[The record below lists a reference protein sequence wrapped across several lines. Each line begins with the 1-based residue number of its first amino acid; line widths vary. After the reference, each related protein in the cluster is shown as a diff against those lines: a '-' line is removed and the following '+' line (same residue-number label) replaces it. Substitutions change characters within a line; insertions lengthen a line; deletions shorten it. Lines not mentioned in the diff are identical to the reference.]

1 MMKITAIDGH
11 PGTDRL
17 VSAMLDRYLA
27 AAEAAGASVTWLN
40 LRDMDFDPVLHVGYK
55 GEQPLEPDLARAQA
69 AITDCDHLVV
79 GFPLWWGS
87 QPALLKGFFDRV
99 LLPEFAFK
107 YHKDDP
113 FWDRLLAGRSAD
125 VLITGDTPKAYLRF
139 VYGAPVLRAMKGQV
153 LGFTGFKPIKQFY
166 FAPVRKS
173 LPKTRDRWLAKAEA
187 RGRKVGSV

>member
-1 MMKITAIDGH
+1 MKITAIDGH

-17 VSAMLDRYLA
+17 VSALLDRYLA
-27 AAEAAGASVTWLN
+27 AADAAGATVTRLN
-40 LRDMDFDPVLHVGYK
+40 LRDLDYDPVLHVGYK
-55 GEQPLEPDLARAQA
+55 GEQPLEPDLQRAQA

-99 LLPEFAFK
+99 FLPGFAFK
-107 YHKDDP
+107 YHNDDP

-125 VLITGDTPKAYLRF
+125 VFITGDTPKFYLRL
-139 VYGAPVLRAMKGQV
+139 VHRSPVLRSMKGQI
-153 LGFTGFKPIKQFY
+153 LGFAGFKPIKQFY

-173 LPKTRDRWLAKAEA
+173 AAKTRDRWLAKAEA
-187 RGRKVGSV
+187 RGRTIGSR

>member
-1 MMKITAIDGH
+1 MKITALDGH

-27 AAEAAGASVTWLN
+27 AAEAAGAVVTRLD

-55 GEQPLEPDLARAQA
+55 EVQPLEPDLERAKA

-99 LLPEFAFK
+99 FLPGFAFK
-107 YHKDDP
+107 YHKNDP

-125 VLITGDTPKAYLRF
+125 VFVTADTPKFYLRL
-139 VYGAPVLRAMKGQV
+139 AHRSPVLRSMKGQI
-153 LGFTGFKPIKQFY
+153 LGFVGFKPIKQFY
-166 FAPVRKS
+166 YAPVRKS
-173 LPKTRDRWLAKAEA
+173 EAKTRDRWLAQAEA
-187 RGRKVGSV
+187 RGQKVGSR